1 MLKPLPGNIFAF
13 LQNGERVTKGG
24 IFLRDDNGKDH
35 GIRPRWG
42 KVWKVADD
50 ITDVV
55 PGQWIL
61 VEHGRWTM
69 TINYKD
75 PDGAETKFNKI
86 DPAGILLVTDNE
98 PEDEFIGEV
107 ADYSSGQ
114 ARPEDFG
121 AR

>member
-1 MLKPLPGNIFAF
+1 MLRPLRGNIFAV

-42 KVWKVADD
+42 KVWKVAED
-50 ITDVV
+50 IDYVK

-75 PDGAETKFNKI
+75 DDGTEYKFNKI
-86 DPAGILLVTDNE
+86 DPEGILLVTDE
-98 PEDEFIGEV
+98 QPEDEFIGEV
-107 ADYSSGQ
+107 TDYGTH
-114 ARPEDFG
+114 RPEDFG